1 MKIIQISDTH
11 FSPTKPHF
19 NGNWDP
25 IRQWIEDEQP
35 DLVIHT
41 GDLSVD
47 GADLDE
53 DLNFSMALLGEL
65 TVPVLVV
72 PGNHDVG
79 HMPGS
84 HQPVDDVRLTR
95 WRDLVGPDRFA
106 KDMGDW
112 LIIGINSLLIGS
124 GHAEEEA
131 QRRWLSETLANRDG
145 RRVVIFA
152 HKPLFVDD
160 PNEGD
165 TGYWGAAPGPRR
177 EILDLLKQHQVALFA
192 SGHLHWAW
200 QGMLG
205 DTQLVWAPPTSFI
218 IDKLEREMP
227 GRRLVG
233 AAIHRLGTGVESEL
247 VSVAGTTAHV
257 LDEVIDEVYPRNSTT
272 ASVEAAQ

>member
-19 NGNWDP
+19 NDNWDP
-25 IRQWIEDEQP
+25 IRQWIEEEQP
-35 DLVIHT
+35 DLVVHT
-41 GDLSVD
+41 GDLTVD

-53 DLNFSMALLGEL
+53 DLSFSMALLGEL
-65 TVPVLVV
+65 TVPVLVL

-84 HQPVDDVRLTR
+84 HQPVDDLRLKR
-95 WRDLVGPDRFA
+95 WRDFVGPDRFA
-106 KDMGDW
+106 KTIGDW
-112 LIIGINSLLIGS
+112 LVIGVNSLLIGS
-124 GHAEEEA
+124 GHIEEEA
-131 QRRWLSETLANRDG
+131 QFAWLSESLANRNG
-145 RRVVIFA
+145 RRAVIFA

-165 TGYWGAAPGPRR
+165 TGYWGAPPRQRR
-177 EILDLLKQHQVALFA
+177 EIIDLLTAHQVALFA

-200 QGMLG
+200 QGRLG
-205 DTQLVWAPPTSFI
+205 VTQLVWAPPTSFI

-227 GRRLVG
+227 GSRLIG
-233 AAIHRLGTGVESEL
+233 AAIHRLGQAVESEL

-257 LDEVIDEVYPRNSTT
+257 LDEVIDEVYPRNITN
-272 ASVEAAQ
+272 APVEAAQ